1 MKSISGKITIVEKT
15 AYGLGDLASNLFY
28 QTFTL
33 FLLYFYTD
41 VFGISAAA
49 AGTMFLVVRLLDTFY
64 DPVVGMLADR
74 TKSKYGK
81 FRPWILYTVV
91 PFGVIGFLTFY
102 TPDIAA
108 SAKLVYAYV
117 TYTAMMFVYSTINVP
132 YGALMA
138 VMTPN
143 SLERTSLSAFRSISA
158 FVGGLIVQG
167 FTLKLVNF
175 FGLLKANTDGS
186 VNEKFGF
193 STAMGIYAILAIV
206 LFLTT
211 FFFCKERVQPVSE
224 ERNSLKTDLKDLV
237 TNVPWLILTF
247 IGILTCLYVAIRN
260 GSIIYYFKYYVN
272 NAGTA
277 KLFGYEISSAALVST
292 FMVVGT
298 ASGILGTVLL
308 RPMAAWLGKKNVYIL
323 SMTIGTLVSA
333 AYYFLEKDQI
343 TLMFIF
349 QALCNLAIGPAMAM
363 MWSMYADTADYS
375 EWKTGRRAT
384 GLIYSSANFAQKFG
398 WSIGGSIAG
407 YLLAYYGFV
416 ANAPVTQSTEN
427 GVRVL
432 FALMPAIWSAIAVV
446 ALLFYKLDEE
456 KVIQINN
463 ELAKQKAEKN
473 NHY

>member
-1 MKSISGKITIVEKT
+1 MDTQSGKISVVEKT
-15 AYGLGDLASNLFY
+15 AYGLGDMASNLFY

-41 VFGISAAA
+41 VFGITAAA
-49 AGTMFLVVRLLDTFY
+49 AGTMFLVVRMLDTFY
-64 DPVVGMLADR
+64 DPVVGVLADR

-91 PFGVIGFLTFY
+91 PFGVIGFLAFL
-102 TPDIAA
+102 TPELATN
-108 SAKLVYAYV
+108 AKLVYAYI
-117 TYTAMMFVYSTINVP
+117 TYTAMMFIYSTINVP

-138 VMTPN
+138 VMTNN

-158 FVGGLIVQG
+158 FVGGIIVQG
-167 FTLKLVNF
+167 FTLKLVHY
-175 FGLLKANTDGS
+175 FGLLNANADGS
-186 VNEKFGF
+186 VNERFGF

-206 LFLTT
+206 MFLMT

-224 ERNSLKTDLKDLV
+224 EKSSLKNDLKDLFS
-237 TNVPWLILTF
+237 NVPWLLLTF
-247 IGILTCLYVAIRN
+247 IGIMTCLYVAIRN

-277 KLFGYEISSAALVST
+277 QLFGFEISAEALVST

-298 ASGILGTVLL
+298 ASGIFGTVLL
-308 RPMAAWLGKKNVYIL
+308 RPMAAWIGKKNVYIVSMAVGTVL
-323 SMTIGTLVSA
+323 SG
-333 AYYFLEKDQI
+333 AYYFLDKDQI

-375 EWKTGRRAT
+375 ELKTGRRAT

-416 ANAPVTQSTEN
+416 ANAPVTESTET
-427 GVRVL
+427 GVRIL
-432 FALMPAIWSAIAVV
+432 FALMPAIWSAAAVV
-446 ALLFYKLDEE
+446 ALFFYKLDEK
-456 KVIQINN
+456 KVLEINQ
-463 ELAKQKAEKN
+463 ELARLKADKK
-473 NHY
+473 